1 MKKITLISGNENKIR
16 EISLIL
22 KKYDIELEAFDLD
35 IYEIQA
41 DNLEEIALYCARQ
54 AFQILKKPLI
64 IEDSGLF
71 IEALKGFPGPYTSYA
86 YKTIGNEGIIK
97 LMKDEKNRKATF
109 KTVIAYKDQIIE
121 KIFTGEVEGKIS
133 ENIKG
138 LGWGFDPI
146 FIPQNHFK
154 TYGEMSVEE
163 KNEISHRSKAVS
175 KFAEWYSNLS

>member
-1 MKKITLISGNENKIR
+1 MKRITLISGNENKIR

-121 KIFTGEVEGKIS
+121 KIFIGEVEGKIS